1 MTPDRGITVHELRA
15 FGLVAKLQSFTR
27 AAEVLRL
34 SQPGLSMAVRQ
45 LETKLGAALFDRG
58 RKAVVLSPVG
68 AALLPSVEKLV
79 ESFDRTISGMVEV
92 SEGKTGRI
100 AIACPEGV
108 AAQLITPALKHYVDA
123 NPRVIVSLFDGDA
136 STVEHMMHARI
147 ADFGLT
153 GFWAPHPDFAFEP
166 IATDTCCIICPL
178 EHPLALKKTIK
189 ITDLDGEAIISLNR
203 DAGIRRLLEREAIS
217 TGIRLNIRFEVARV
231 STLVEMV
238 GSTGCPAVLTQLS
251 SPHHARTTMKVIPLS
266 GSQFSYSVG
275 IVTPAR
281 RMLTAAAETFIEI
294 LRTQMAKRYG
304 QKRETTVLT

>member
-1 MTPDRGITVHELRA
+1 MNPDRGITVHELRA

-27 AAEVLRL
+27 AAEVLNL
-34 SQPGLSMAVRQ
+34 TQPGLSMAVRQ
-45 LETKLGAALFDRG
+45 FEAKIGATLFDRG

-68 AALLPSVEKLV
+68 AALLPSAEKLI
-79 ESFDRTISGMVEV
+79 ESFDRTIAGMVEV

-108 AAQLITPALKHYVDA
+108 AAQLIAPALKHYVEE

-136 STVEHMMHARI
+136 STVEHMMHSRI

-153 GFWAPHPDFAFEP
+153 GFWVPHPDFAFEP
-166 IATDTCCIICPL
+166 IGTDRCCIVCPPD
-178 EHPLALKKTIK
+178 HPFARKKSIK
-189 ITDLDGEAIISLNR
+189 ISDLEGEAIISLNR
-203 DAGIRRLLEREAIS
+203 DAGIRRLIEREAIAS
-217 TGIRLNIRFEVARV
+217 CVRLNIRFEVARV

-251 SPHHARTTMKVIPLS
+251 SPHHTMTKMKIVPLS
-266 GSQFSYSVG
+266 GNQFSYAVG

-281 RMLTAAAETFIEI
+281 RMLTAASEAFIEI
-294 LRTQMAKRYG
+294 LRKR
-304 QKRETTVLT
+304 VAA